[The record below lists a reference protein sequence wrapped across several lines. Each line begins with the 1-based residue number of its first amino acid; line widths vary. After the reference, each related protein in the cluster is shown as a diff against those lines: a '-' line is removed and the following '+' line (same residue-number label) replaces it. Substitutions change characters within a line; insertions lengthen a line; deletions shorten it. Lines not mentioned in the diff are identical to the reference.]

1 MNRTFRR
8 LLPLSILSATLAAAS
23 IAPVSA
29 AQPLDRIAVAV
40 NDGVILESEID
51 SAVQQANEQIRSRD
65 ITPPAPE
72 VLRKQVLDRLIL
84 IKVQTQRAAAAG
96 IRIDDRELNEVL
108 TNLAKENGMTLS
120 QFADALRSEGTD
132 YLTVR
137 EQIRDEMA
145 INRIRSREVEG
156 RINVSESDV
165 DLYLAQQDGTAND
178 AEYRLQHILIGLR
191 DGISPEER
199 SAARA
204 RIESIR
210 TRIVEG
216 GESFESIAIAESDGQ
231 QALDGGDLGMRAA
244 ESLPAAF
251 ATAAAALEVGGVSEV
266 IEAGGGF
273 HLIKLIERQGGDQRQ
288 SVVETRARHILISP
302 NTIRSDEQSRTLARE
317 LHQRIVAGEKLSKLA
332 AEFSDDPGSKNNGG
346 DLGYNPPGMMV
357 PTFQERM
364 DALAPGELSE
374 PFSSQFGWHIVEVV
388 DRRTRDVTELAKRA
402 RVRNAIKNRR
412 VAEEYDSW
420 SRRLRAEAFV
430 EYRIASD
437 RPPEADGKDAT

>member
-216 GESFESIAIAESDGQ
+216 GE
-231 QALDGGDLGMRAA
+231 
-244 ESLPAAF
+244 PVK
-251 ATAAAALEVGGVSEV
+251 EV
-266 IEAGGGF
+266 
-273 HLIKLIERQGGDQRQ
+273 
-288 SVVETRARHILISP
+288 
-302 NTIRSDEQSRTLARE
+302 
-317 LHQRIVAGEKLSKLA
+317 
-332 AEFSDDPGSKNNGG
+332 
-346 DLGYNPPGMMV
+346 
-357 PTFQERM
+357 
-364 DALAPGELSE
+364 
-374 PFSSQFGWHIVEVV
+374 FG
-388 DRRTRDVTELAKRA
+388 
-402 RVRNAIKNRR
+402 
-412 VAEEYDSW
+412 
-420 SRRLRAEAFV
+420 
-430 EYRIASD
+430 
-437 RPPEADGKDAT
+437 